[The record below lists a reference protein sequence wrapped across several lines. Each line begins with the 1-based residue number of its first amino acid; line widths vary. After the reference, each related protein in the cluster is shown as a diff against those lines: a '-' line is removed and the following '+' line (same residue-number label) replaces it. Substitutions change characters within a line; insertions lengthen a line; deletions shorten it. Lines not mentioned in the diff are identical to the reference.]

1 MAQRNKTV
9 SRRVRVLARRYGW
22 VAKGSVLVVCVAMVA
37 VMGIAVAGA
46 MGQPGVT
53 IERSDQGEAGRD
65 SVAETNGEEKS
76 HSVLVHVD
84 GAVANPGVYELSGE
98 SPRVNDA
105 VVSAGG
111 LVDGADTTSMN
122 LAAPVSD
129 GEKVHV
135 PSAGEEVSAQAADV
149 PVAEGPGGVGA
160 SSQTTG
166 LVNINTANEAE
177 LQTLSGV
184 GEATASAIVRDRT
197 SNGPFSSPEDLMR
210 VTGIG
215 EKKFEKLK
223 GQICV

>member
-1 MAQRNKTV
+1 MAQRGETV

-53 IERSDQGEAGRD
+53 IERSDQRESERD
-65 SVAETNGEEKS
+65 SAVETSNEEKRS
-76 HSVLVHVD
+76 SVLVHVD
-84 GAVANPGVYELSGE
+84 GAVANPGVYELTSE
-98 SPRVNDA
+98 TPRVNDA

-135 PSAGEEVSAQAADV
+135 PAVGEEDFAPAATAPVGNGSAAVVNGSQA
-149 PVAEGPGGVGA
+149 
-160 SSQTTG
+160 SG
-166 LVNINTANEAE
+166 LVNINTADEAE
-177 LQTLSGV
+177 LQTLNGV
-184 GEATASAIVRDRT
+184 GEATASAIVRERT
-197 SNGPFSSPEDLMR
+197 NNGPFASPEDLMR

-223 GQICV
+223 DQICV

>member
-1 MAQRNKTV
+1 MAQRGETV
-9 SRRVRVLARRYGW
+9 SRRVRLLARRYGW
-22 VAKGSVLVVCVAMVA
+22 VAKGSAVLACVLMVVTVGFA
-37 VMGIAVAGA
+37 VVGA
-46 MGQPGVT
+46 MAQPGVSV
-53 IERSDQGEAGRD
+53 ERANQAEEAPD
-65 SVAETNGEEKS
+65 AAAEKNNETRTAR
-76 HSVLVHVD
+76 VLVHVD
-84 GAVANPGVYELSGE
+84 GAVANPGVYELTGE

-105 VVSAGG
+105 VASAGG

-135 PSAGEEVSAQAADV
+135 PSAGEAVPAPAANVTVGEGTGGIDEKTQAA
-149 PVAEGPGGVGA
+149 
-160 SSQTTG
+160 G

-184 GEATASAIVRDRT
+184 GEATASAIVRERT
-197 SNGPFSSPEDLMR
+197 NNGPFTSPEDLMR

>member
-9 SRRVRVLARRYGW
+9 SRRIRVLARRYGW
-22 VAKGSVLVVCVAMVA
+22 VAKGSALVVCVAMVA

-46 MGQPGVT
+46 VGQPGVT
-53 IERSDQGEAGRD
+53 IERSDHKEAGRD
-65 SVAETNGEEKS
+65 SVAETDSEEKPR
-76 HSVLVHVD
+76 SVLVHVD

-111 LVDGADTTSMN
+111 LVEGADTTNMN

-135 PSAGEEVSAQAADV
+135 PPAGEGVPAQAADV
-149 PVAEGPGGVGA
+149 PVAEGPGGTAGA
-160 SSQTTG
+160 PQAAG